1 MSHIE
6 LESGRVDRQQEDGR
20 FAALH
25 STEILDTEPEAP
37 YDAVTR
43 LAAEYFQAD
52 TALLGFADE
61 SRVWIKSHWGE
72 AVRELPRSSSIFDMV
87 LARNGPVI
95 VPDVG
100 KHPQFAGTRMT
111 LRRLDVLSFASVPVR
126 SSTGNIL
133 GSLTIFGREVRR
145 NMALDEL
152 RMLESL
158 ADMVASQLELRK
170 LRRTFNGQGVR
181 PPATEIIPSTTWPRR
196 SD

>member
-20 FAALH
+20 LAALH

-126 SSTGNIL
+126 WIIVL
-133 GSLTIFGREVRR
+133 LVCLKLKH
-145 NMALDEL
+145 ALH
-152 RMLESL
+152 
-158 ADMVASQLELRK
+158 
-170 LRRTFNGQGVR
+170 
-181 PPATEIIPSTTWPRR
+181 PR
-196 SD
+196 